1 MMQNKRQ
8 LPIGLKV
15 LISVVIIGFI
25 SMVIR
30 YIYGIGAV
38 SNLSDGRPWGFWIS
52 FDLYCGVAL
61 AAGGFTSA
69 AWVYV
74 FHREKY
80 QPMARPAV
88 LTAFLGYTMVI
99 LALLVDVGQ
108 PWYIWHAMINW
119 NFHSPLFEV
128 AICVMT
134 YSVVLALEFSPA
146 VFEGLSKSNLP
157 IFRRFNWHVPLRV
170 IHAIEIPLVIA
181 GVVLST
187 LHQSSL
193 GSMLLMMPTTLH
205 PLWYTPILPLMFLNS
220 AVAVGP
226 SMVIFESAISSKSFG
241 HELPMDILS
250 GLCRGISYI
259 LGFYLLLKL
268 TDLIV
273 AGEISLIFTAFPQ
286 NLLWWAEMIIGVIL
300 PLILFSKASVRQSR
314 KAIFWSATLVV
325 LGLILNRFNVSMFAL
340 AMRPGYT
347 YFPHWMEVAIS
358 AGIVADGML
367 VVWLA
372 YRLLPMHGHE
382 GAAETA

>member
-259 LGFYLLLKL
+259 LGLYLLLKL

-300 PLILFSKASVRQSR
+300 PLILFSKPSVRQSR

>member
-259 LGFYLLLKL
+259 LGLYLLLKL

-273 AGEISLIFTAFPQ
+273 AGEIGLIFTAFPQ

-300 PLILFSKASVRQSR
+300 PLILFSKPSVRQSR

-382 GAAETA
+382 GATETA